1 MQPISPESLIY
12 GQEYLIDHYGP
23 EGLLSKMRGTLHDD
37 GPFLYRFNNV
47 VEFRNGV
54 EIPVIW
60 FHTPRIIYDT
70 NGDYWLFYKIEN
82 KILKRKHE
90 LCEAKKEIPN
100 TVFDL

>member
-1 MQPISPESLIY
+1 MQLIHHESLEF

-23 EGLLSKMRGTLHDD
+23 DGLLSKMRGTLHDD
-37 GPFLYRFNNV
+37 GQFLFRFNNV

-70 NGDYWLFYKIEN
+70 NGDYWLFYIPEN
-82 KILKRKHE
+82 RILKRKLE

-100 TVFDL
+100 TVFVL

>member
-1 MQPISPESLIY
+1 MLPIPLESLEY

-60 FHTPRIIYDT
+60 FHTPRIIYDKT
-70 NGDYWLFYKIEN
+70 GDYWLFYIPEN
-82 KILKRKHE
+82 RILKRKLE